1 MPMIQLILS
10 ITAFLFCPL
19 GVLFFL
25 LGTVKS
31 APLNTE
37 QRYKSLV
44 VAFKLEI
51 ITLISI
57 GLKFILT
64 KIC

>member
-1 MPMIQLILS
+1 MIQLILS
-10 ITAFLFCPL
+10 IIAFLYCPL

-31 APLNTE
+31 APLNTK
-37 QRYKSLV
+37 QRYKSLA

>member
-1 MPMIQLILS
+1 MIQLTLS

-31 APLNTE
+31 APLNTK
-37 QRYKSLV
+37 QRYKSLT
-44 VAFKLEI
+44 VANKLEI
-51 ITLISI
+51 LTIVCIIS
-57 GLKFILT
+57 KFVIT
-64 KIC
+64 KI